1 MHILMQLRILTVTV
15 SNLTEVTVNSL
26 KYMTRLFIYY
36 FLNVYIYCW
45 THGVII
51 IDFNTENVT
60 NEYLLDIF
68 VTSHIRVVSPDH

>member
-1 MHILMQLRILTVTV
+1 MQLRILIVTV